1 MPAARVKVQPVPL
14 PHRIFYDAPP
24 SIYLTR
30 RETQATQTV
39 GVYAQLQ
46 DASARIEASPRP
58 RPWYFWP
65 LTIAAAIYGPMILAG
80 MF

>member
-1 MPAARVKVQPVPL
+1 M
-14 PHRIFYDAPP
+14 
-24 SIYLTR
+24 TR
-30 RETQATQTV
+30 RETQAAQTL